1 MTTVPPPAVPL
12 VSDPTTTSAVLP
24 MVSVAPVLTAKF
36 GRDEELLLI
45 ALLMA
50 NDAPLVTVKE

>member
-1 MTTVPPPAVPL
+1 MPIK
-12 VSDPTTTSAVLP
+12 TSALSP